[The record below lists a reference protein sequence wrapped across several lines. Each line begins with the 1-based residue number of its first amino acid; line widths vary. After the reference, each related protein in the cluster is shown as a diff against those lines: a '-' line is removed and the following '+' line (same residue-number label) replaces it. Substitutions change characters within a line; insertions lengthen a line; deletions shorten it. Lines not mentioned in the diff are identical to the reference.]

1 MVHRGI
7 LSHKLRKFFRKVNLA
22 SNASG
27 APNCPFHKSG
37 KQGIWRTICEKSSVT
52 LRLFWLVEVKPG
64 MLISKAQAEEYL
76 KADLIAFERYLNGLG
91 LALNQNQ
98 FDALV
103 SFIYNVGTGNFS
115 NSTLLRKVRANP
127 QENSIMDEFLRWVY
141 SKGRVLP
148 GLQRRRLAEM
158 KLYFSND

>member
-1 MVHRGI
+1 MNTSPKGI
-7 LSHKLRKFFRKVNLA
+7 ALIIEFE
-22 SNASG
+22 G
-27 APNCPFHKSG
+27 
-37 KQGIWRTICEKSSVT
+37 
-52 LRLFWLVEVKPG
+52 LRLKAYQCPGGVWTIGYGHTAGVKPG
-64 MLISKAQAEEYL
+64 MVITEAQAEEYL
-76 KADLIAFERYLNGLG
+76 KANLIAFERYLNGLG

-115 NSTLLRKVRANP
+115 SSTLLRKVRANP
-127 QENSIMDEFLRWVY
+127 QDNSIVDEFLRWVY

>member
-1 MVHRGI
+1 MNTSPKGI
-7 LSHKLRKFFRKVNLA
+7 AFIKEFE
-22 SNASG
+22 G
-27 APNCPFHKSG
+27 
-37 KQGIWRTICEKSSVT
+37 
-52 LRLFWLVEVKPG
+52 LRLKAYQCPRGVWTIGYGHTAGVKPG
-64 MLISKAQAEEYL
+64 MVITEAQAEEYL

-91 LALNQNQ
+91 LDLNQNQ

-103 SFIYNVGTGNFS
+103 SFIYNVGTGNFF

-127 QENSIMDEFLRWVY
+127 LDNSIMDEFLRWVY

>member
-1 MVHRGI
+1 MKTSPKGI
-7 LSHKLRKFFRKVNLA
+7 ALIKEFE
-22 SNASG
+22 G
-27 APNCPFHKSG
+27 
-37 KQGIWRTICEKSSVT
+37 
-52 LRLFWLVEVKPG
+52 LRLKAYKCPGGVWTIGYGHTAGVKPG
-64 MLISKAQAEEYL
+64 MVITEAQAGEYL

-115 NSTLLRKVRANP
+115 SSTLLRKVRANP
-127 QENSIMDEFLRWVY
+127 QDNSIMDEFLRWVY

>member
-1 MVHRGI
+1 MKTSPKGI
-7 LSHKLRKFFRKVNLA
+7 ALIKEF
-22 SNASG
+22 
-27 APNCPFHKSG
+27 
-37 KQGIWRTICEKSSVT
+37 EE
-52 LRLFWLVEVKPG
+52 LRLKAYLCPGGVWTIGNGHTASVKPG
-64 MLISKAQAEEYL
+64 MVISEAQAEEYL

-98 FDALV
+98 FDALI

-127 QENSIMDEFLRWVY
+127 QDNSIVDEFLRWVY

>member
-1 MVHRGI
+1 MKTSPKGI
-7 LSHKLRKFFRKVNLA
+7 ALIKEFE
-22 SNASG
+22 G
-27 APNCPFHKSG
+27 
-37 KQGIWRTICEKSSVT
+37 
-52 LRLFWLVEVKPG
+52 LRLKAYKCPGGVWTIGYGHTADVKPG
-64 MLISKAQAEEYL
+64 MVITKALAEEYL

-98 FDALV
+98 FDALI

-115 NSTLLRKVRANP
+115 NSTLLRKVIVNP
-127 QENSIMDEFLRWVY
+127 QDNSIMDEFLRWVY

>member
-1 MVHRGI
+1 MNTSPKGI
-7 LSHKLRKFFRKVNLA
+7 ALIKEFE
-22 SNASG
+22 G
-27 APNCPFHKSG
+27 
-37 KQGIWRTICEKSSVT
+37 
-52 LRLFWLVEVKPG
+52 LRLKAYQCPGGVWTIGYGHTAGVKPG

-127 QENSIMDEFLRWVY
+127 QDNSIMDEFLRWVY

-148 GLQRRRLAEM
+148 CLQRRRLAEM

>member
-1 MVHRGI
+1 MNTSPKGI
-7 LSHKLRKFFRKVNLA
+7 ALIKEFE
-22 SNASG
+22 G
-27 APNCPFHKSG
+27 
-37 KQGIWRTICEKSSVT
+37 
-52 LRLFWLVEVKPG
+52 LRLKAYKCPGGVWTIGYGHTAGVKPG
-64 MLISKAQAEEYL
+64 IVISEAQAEEYL

-98 FDALV
+98 FDALI

>member
-1 MVHRGI
+1 MKTSPKGI
-7 LSHKLRKFFRKVNLA
+7 ALIKEFEGLRLKAYK
-22 SNASG
+22 
-27 APNCPFHKSG
+27 CPGGVWTIGYGHTAGVKSG
-37 KQGIWRTICEKSSVT
+37 MVITE
-52 LRLFWLVEVKPG
+52 
-64 MLISKAQAEEYL
+64 AQAEEYL
-76 KADLIAFERYLNGLG
+76 KADLIVFERYLNGHG

-98 FDALV
+98 FDALI

-127 QENSIMDEFLRWVY
+127 QDNSIMDEFLRWVY

>member
-1 MVHRGI
+1 MKTSPKGI
-7 LSHKLRKFFRKVNLA
+7 ALIKEFEGLRLKAYK
-22 SNASG
+22 
-27 APNCPFHKSG
+27 CPGGVWTIGYGHTAGVKSG
-37 KQGIWRTICEKSSVT
+37 MVITE
-52 LRLFWLVEVKPG
+52 
-64 MLISKAQAEEYL
+64 AQAEEYL

-127 QENSIMDEFLRWVY
+127 QDNSIMDEFLRWVY

-148 GLQRRRLAEM
+148 GLQRRRLDEM

>member
-1 MVHRGI
+1 MKTSPKGI
-7 LSHKLRKFFRKVNLA
+7 ALIKEFE
-22 SNASG
+22 G
-27 APNCPFHKSG
+27 
-37 KQGIWRTICEKSSVT
+37 
-52 LRLFWLVEVKPG
+52 LRLKAYKCPGGVWTIGYGHTAGVKPG
-64 MLISKAQAEEYL
+64 MVITKAQAEEYL

-98 FDALV
+98 FDALI

-127 QENSIMDEFLRWVY
+127 QDNSIIDEFLRWVY

>member
-1 MVHRGI
+1 MKTSPKGI
-7 LSHKLRKFFRKVNLA
+7 ALIKEFE
-22 SNASG
+22 G
-27 APNCPFHKSG
+27 
-37 KQGIWRTICEKSSVT
+37 
-52 LRLFWLVEVKPG
+52 LRLKAYQCPGGVWTIGYGHTAGVKPG

-115 NSTLLRKVRANP
+115 SSTLLRKVRANP
-127 QENSIMDEFLRWVY
+127 QDNSIMDEFLRWVY

>member
-1 MVHRGI
+1 MRTSPKGI
-7 LSHKLRKFFRKVNLA
+7 ALIKEFE
-22 SNASG
+22 G
-27 APNCPFHKSG
+27 
-37 KQGIWRTICEKSSVT
+37 
-52 LRLFWLVEVKPG
+52 LRLKAYKCPGGVWTIGYGHTAGVKPG
-64 MLISKAQAEEYL
+64 MVITENQAEEYL
-76 KADLIAFERYLNGLG
+76 KADLIAFEKYLNGLG

-98 FDALV
+98 FDALI

-115 NSTLLRKVRANP
+115 SSTLLRKIKLNP
-127 QENSIMDEFLRWVY
+127 QDNSIIDEFLKWVY

>member
-1 MVHRGI
+1 MKTSPKGI
-7 LSHKLRKFFRKVNLA
+7 ALIKEFE
-22 SNASG
+22 G
-27 APNCPFHKSG
+27 
-37 KQGIWRTICEKSSVT
+37 
-52 LRLFWLVEVKPG
+52 LRLKAYKCPGGVWTIGYGHTAGVKPG
-64 MLISKAQAEEYL
+64 MVITEAQAEEYL
-76 KADLIAFERYLNGLG
+76 KANLIAFERYLNGLG

-98 FDALV
+98 FDALI

-115 NSTLLRKVRANP
+115 SSTLLRKVRANP
-127 QENSIMDEFLRWVY
+127 QDNSIMDEFIRWVY

>member
-1 MVHRGI
+1 MNTSPKGI
-7 LSHKLRKFFRKVNLA
+7 ALIKEFE
-22 SNASG
+22 G
-27 APNCPFHKSG
+27 
-37 KQGIWRTICEKSSVT
+37 
-52 LRLFWLVEVKPG
+52 LRLKAYQCPGGVWTIGYGHTAGVKPG

-76 KADLIAFERYLNGLG
+76 KADLIVFERYLNGLG

>member
-1 MVHRGI
+1 MKTSPKGI
-7 LSHKLRKFFRKVNLA
+7 ALIKEFEGLRLKAYK
-22 SNASG
+22 
-27 APNCPFHKSG
+27 CPGGVWTIGYGHTAGVKSG
-37 KQGIWRTICEKSSVT
+37 MVITE
-52 LRLFWLVEVKPG
+52 
-64 MLISKAQAEEYL
+64 AQAEEYL

-98 FDALV
+98 FDALI

-127 QENSIMDEFLRWVY
+127 QDNSIMDEFLRWVY

>member
-1 MVHRGI
+1 MKTSPKGI
-7 LSHKLRKFFRKVNLA
+7 ALLKEFE
-22 SNASG
+22 G
-27 APNCPFHKSG
+27 
-37 KQGIWRTICEKSSVT
+37 
-52 LRLFWLVEVKPG
+52 LRLKAYQCPGGVWTIGYGHTAGVKHG
-64 MLISKAQAEEYL
+64 MVISERQAEEYL

-115 NSTLLRKVRANP
+115 SSTLLRKVRANP
-127 QENSIMDEFLRWVY
+127 QDNSIMDEFLRWVY

-148 GLQRRRLAEM
+148 GLQHRRLAEM

>member
-1 MVHRGI
+1 MKTSPKGI
-7 LSHKLRKFFRKVNLA
+7 ALIKEFE
-22 SNASG
+22 G
-27 APNCPFHKSG
+27 
-37 KQGIWRTICEKSSVT
+37 
-52 LRLFWLVEVKPG
+52 LRLKAYKCPSGVWTIGYGHTAGVKPG
-64 MLISKAQAEEYL
+64 MVISEAQAEEYL

-115 NSTLLRKVRANP
+115 SSTLLRKVRANP
-127 QENSIMDEFLRWVY
+127 QDNSIVDEFLRWVY

>member
-1 MVHRGI
+1 MKTSPKGI
-7 LSHKLRKFFRKVNLA
+7 ALIIEFE
-22 SNASG
+22 G
-27 APNCPFHKSG
+27 
-37 KQGIWRTICEKSSVT
+37 
-52 LRLFWLVEVKPG
+52 LRLKAYQCPGGVWTIGYGHTAGVKPG
-64 MLISKAQAEEYL
+64 MVITEAQAEEYL

-98 FDALV
+98 FDALI

-115 NSTLLRKVRANP
+115 RSTLLRKVRANP
-127 QENSIMDEFLRWVY
+127 QDNSIMDEFLRWVY

>member
-1 MVHRGI
+1 MKTSPKGI
-7 LSHKLRKFFRKVNLA
+7 ALIKEFE
-22 SNASG
+22 G
-27 APNCPFHKSG
+27 
-37 KQGIWRTICEKSSVT
+37 
-52 LRLFWLVEVKPG
+52 LRLKAYQCPGGVWTIGYGHTAGVKPG

-148 GLQRRRLAEM
+148 GLQRRRLDEM